1 MSQML
6 EHAKDLE
13 NKTNNQMT
21 KIEEWMEGQM
31 DDRSARYV
39 GKRIFSLADPRY
51 SLGNVAKDDPH
62 PVQHVNIRNDLYRD
76 KEIGYG
82 KNWKPPDDENLLI
95 FMKEALVANIVAHK
109 CKDVAPAERAE
120 KFASFEKECLEMS
133 LPDLYRLHLSF
144 EKDKPELESDFE

>member
-1 MSQML
+1 MAASSSTQPSGCDFANSERLFKDNRGVRKRMLQML
-6 EHAKDLE
+6 EHAKDLK

-82 KNWKPPDDENLLI
+82 KNWKPPDDESLLI
-95 FMKEALVANIVAHK
+95 FMKEALKNTSQKSSILRK
-109 CKDVAPAERAE
+109 
-120 KFASFEKECLEMS
+120 KFIMN
-133 LPDLYRLHLSF
+133 
-144 EKDKPELESDFE
+144 